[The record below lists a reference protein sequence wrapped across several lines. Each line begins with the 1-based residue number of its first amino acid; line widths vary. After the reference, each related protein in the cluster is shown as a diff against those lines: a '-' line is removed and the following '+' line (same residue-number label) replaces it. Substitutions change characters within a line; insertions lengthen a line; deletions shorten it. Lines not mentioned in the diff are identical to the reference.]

1 MKASQILSTA
11 GLAAVA
17 LAQTPPGFTPSV
29 ETKLEVTFGSKRVS
43 EPGEAFTKPGERHNS
58 EQGPAQRQRGKES
71 FLTNA

>member
-43 EPGEAFTKPGERHNS
+43 EPGEAFTRPGE
-58 EQGPAQRQRGKES
+58 P
-71 FLTNA
+71 